1 MATILL
7 GALVTDIRGS
17 IGGSTIRNVG
27 STFVLSNKSRGASQ
41 NIISS
46 NKTLFS
52 KRDIFQSWNLL
63 SASERKEWFGLSE
76 LYPQLDKF
84 GNLVVLGAY
93 QFYTKF
99 YIQQSVTGLRVYLP
113 VDYSNHISSGAVPLF
128 RITFISQKVEII
140 FEGSP
145 VPTFILVQVYPVRNK
160 NVRTNFNRR
169 KFIFFKQVQLAADID
184 ITAEFLNRFGVI
196 DGRTNY
202 RAVIY
207 FQNYFG
213 VRSTPIE
220 LNNIYV

>member
-17 IGGSTIRNVG
+17 VGGSTIRNVG
-27 STFVLSNKSRGASQ
+27 STFILSNKSRGASQ
-41 NIISS
+41 NVIRS

-63 SASERKEWFGLSE
+63 SRVERKEWFNLSN

-84 GNLVVLGAY
+84 GKLVVLGAY

-99 YIQQSVTGLRVYLP
+99 FIQQSVTGLRVYLP
-113 VDYSNHISSGAVPLF
+113 EDYSNIISSGAVPMF
-128 RITFISQKVEII
+128 RINFISQKVEII
-140 FEGSP
+140 FDGSAET
-145 VPTFILVQVYPVRNK
+145 TFILVQIYPVRNK

-169 KFIFFKQVQLAADID
+169 KFIFFKDVHLAEDIN

-213 VRSTPIE
+213 VRSTPIA

>member
-17 IGGSTIRNVG
+17 VGGSTIRNVG

-41 NIISS
+41 NVIRS

-52 KRDIFQSWNLL
+52 KRDIFQSWSLL
-63 SASERKEWFGLSE
+63 STTERKEWGKLSV

-84 GNLVVLGAY
+84 GRLVVLGAY

-99 YIQQSVTGLRVYLP
+99 FIQQSVTGLRVYLP
-113 VDYSNHISSGAVPLF
+113 ENYSNIISSGAVPMF
-128 RITFISQKVEII
+128 RINFISQKVEII
-140 FEGSP
+140 FDGSTD
-145 VPTFILVQVYPVRNK
+145 PTFILVQIYPVRNK

-169 KFIFFKQVQLAADID
+169 KFIFFKAVQLAEEID
-184 ITAEFLNRFGVI
+184 ITSEFLDRFGVI

-207 FQNYFG
+207 FQNNFG
-213 VRSTPIE
+213 VRSTPLE
-220 LNNIYV
+220 LENIYV

>member
-17 IGGSTIRNVG
+17 VGGSTIRNVN
-27 STFVLSNKSRGASQ
+27 SAFVLSNKSRGASK
-41 NIISS
+41 NIIRS
-46 NKTLFS
+46 NKTLIS

-63 SASERKEWFGLSE
+63 SAAERKEWGELSN

-84 GNLVVLGAY
+84 GRLVVLGAY

-99 YIQQSVTGLRVYLP
+99 FIQQSVTGLRVFLP
-113 VDYSNHISSGAVPLF
+113 VDYSNHISSGAVTLF
-128 RITFISQKVEII
+128 RINFLSQKVEII
-140 FEGSP
+140 FKGSP
-145 VPTFILVQVYPVRNK
+145 AATFILVQVYPVRNK

-169 KFIFFKQVQLAADID
+169 KFIFFKEVQLPEDIN
-184 ITAEFLNRFGVI
+184 ITSEFLNRFGVI

-213 VRSTPIE
+213 VRSTSIE

>member
-41 NIISS
+41 NVIRS

-52 KRDIFQSWNLL
+52 KRNIFQSWNLL
-63 SASERKEWFGLSE
+63 SADERKGWGELSD

-99 YIQQSVTGLRVYLP
+99 FIQQSVTGFGVYLP
-113 VDYSNHISSGAVPLF
+113 EDYSNNISSGAVPMF
-128 RITFISQKVEII
+128 RINFTSQKVEII

-145 VPTFILVQVYPVRNK
+145 ATTFILVQVYPVRNK
-160 NVRTNFNRR
+160 NVKTNFNRR
-169 KFIFFKQVQLAADID
+169 KFIFFKKVRLAEDID
-184 ITAEFLNRFGVI
+184 ITSAFLRRFGVI
-196 DGRTNY
+196 DGKTNY

-207 FQNYFG
+207 FQNRLG
-213 VRSTPIE
+213 VRSTPME
-220 LNNIYV
+220 LNNTYV

>member
-41 NIISS
+41 NVIRS

-63 SASERKEWFGLSE
+63 SSVERKEWLNLSNF
-76 LYPQLDKF
+76 YPQLDKF

-99 YIQQSVTGLRVYLP
+99 FIQQSVTGLRVYLP
-113 VDYSNHISSGAVPLF
+113 VDYSNRISSGAVPMF
-128 RITFISQKVEII
+128 RINFLSQKVEII
-140 FEGSP
+140 FAGSP
-145 VPTFILVQVYPVRNK
+145 GPTFILVQVYPIRNK

-169 KFIFFKQVQLAADID
+169 KFIFFKEVQLPEDINL
-184 ITAEFLNRFGVI
+184 TSEFLNRFGII

-220 LNNIYV
+220 LDNIYV

>member
-17 IGGSTIRNVG
+17 VGGSTIRNVG
-27 STFVLSNKSRGASQ
+27 SAFVLSNKSRGASQ
-41 NIISS
+41 NLIQS

-63 SASERKEWFGLSE
+63 STTERKEWGELSV
-76 LYPQLDKF
+76 LYPQLDSY
-84 GNLVVLGAY
+84 GRLVVLGAY

-113 VDYSNHISSGAVPLF
+113 EDYSNIISSGAVPMF
-128 RITFISQKVEII
+128 RINFISQKVEVI

-145 VPTFILVQVYPVRNK
+145 ATTFILIQVYPVRNK

-169 KFIFFKQVQLAADID
+169 KFIFFKEVQLAEAID
-184 ITAEFLNRFGVI
+184 LTAEFLDRFGVI

-220 LNNIYV
+220 LDNIYV